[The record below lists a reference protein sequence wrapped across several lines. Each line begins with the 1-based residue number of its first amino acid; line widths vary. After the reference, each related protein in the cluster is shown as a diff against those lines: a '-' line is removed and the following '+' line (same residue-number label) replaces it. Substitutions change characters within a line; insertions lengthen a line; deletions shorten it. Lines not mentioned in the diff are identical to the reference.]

1 MGERTPDRA
10 GRLRDSIRPM
20 PGQNLTRDEA
30 AARSAVLAVQ
40 RYEIWLDLTGGL
52 ETFRSRTVVSFTSTD
67 VGGAS
72 FADLIAPRVAALS
85 LNGAA
90 LEPAQVFTDSRV
102 RLDGLQATN
111 ELVVDAECA
120 YMRSDEGLH
129 RFVDPVDDRT
139 YLWSQFEAADARR
152 VFACFEQPDLKAS
165 FTLHVTAPADWTVV
179 SNAATP
185 EPVDLS
191 PGDANA
197 DAETG
202 LSRRW
207 DFAPTEPMATY
218 LLAVVAGP
226 YHRVTDTYTGAAAR
240 IPLGWLCRQSLARH
254 LDADELFAFTKQGL
268 AHYEHRFATPYGFTS
283 YDQVFVPEYSG
294 AMEHPGCVTFTEQF
308 VFRSRE
314 SESAHAVRAI
324 VLLHEMAH
332 MWFGDLVTMRWW
344 DDLWLNESF
353 ADWAAYWSAAEATRF
368 TDAWVEFALDK
379 GNAYRADQLSST
391 HPIAADVVDLDT
403 AESVFDGITY
413 GKGASVLRQLVAW
426 VGEQPFLAGLRAYFA
441 EHAYGN
447 AEFADLLRALEASSG
462 RPLADWATAWLG
474 TAGVNRMRLV
484 TSVADGR
491 YTAAAIEQSAAPEH
505 PTLRPHRMAL
515 GLFATGP
522 AGGLVRTGR
531 IELDVRGPSTQ
542 VPELVGAA
550 VPDLVLLND
559 GDLTFVVARLDE
571 RSLATLTT
579 SIDGLAEPLARAMV
593 WTAAWNMTRDG
604 ELPASA
610 WVDLALRGL
619 ATEVQATAVEAVCSQ
634 TATAVQRYT
643 DPAARDRIRARWTTG
658 LRALLAGAEAGSD
671 VQLLVVRALAAS
683 AVADTDAAL
692 LTGLLNGTAVP
703 AGLAVDT
710 DLRWR
715 VLTGLA
721 RLGRV
726 DEGAIEDELRTDPTT
741 AGREHAAAASAAR
754 PAADAKERA
763 WAAAVARVDTA
774 GTTRVAIMRT
784 FWQAGDAEV
793 LAGFAERYFTEAAS
807 IWARATSGTATDFLT
822 GMFPAPLAS
831 AQLLDRAERLLARPG
846 LDPSA
851 RRFVGQG
858 RDDVV
863 RALAAQACD
872 RSAAAR

>member
-1 MGERTPDRA
+1 
-10 GRLRDSIRPM
+10 M

-67 VGGAS
+67 VRGAS
-72 FADLIAPRVAALS
+72 FADLIAPRVAAVS

-139 YLWSQFEAADARR
+139 YLWSQLEAADARR

-332 MWFGDLVTMRWW
+332 MWFGDIVTMRWW
-344 DDLWLNESF
+344 DDLWLNEAF
-353 ADWAAYWSAAEATRF
+353 ANWACYWAMTAATEF
-368 TDAWVEFALDK
+368 TDAWAGFLASDK
-379 GNAYRADQLSST
+379 LRAYAVDRGPTS
-391 HPIAADVVDLDT
+391 HPIRQSAPDVAVAT
-403 AESVFDGITY
+403 AGFDAITY
-413 GKGASVLRQLVAW
+413 VKGSSVLKQLVAY
-426 VGEQPFLAGLRAYFA
+426 VGEDAFVAGLRAYF
-441 EHAYGN
+441 EQHAWGN
-447 AEFADLLRALEASSG
+447 AALEDLMRALESASG
-462 RPLADWATAWLG
+462 RDLTEWTRGWLD
-474 TAGVNRMRLV
+474 TAGADTLV
-484 TSVADGR
+484 LEAVDGTGFVLR
-491 YTAAAIEQSAAPEH
+491 ASGPDGGAP
-505 PTLRPHRMAL
+505 RPHRLGIGVYDRADGAL
-515 GLFATGP
+515 ARREVLA
-522 AGGLVRTGR
+522 LEVS
-531 IELDVRGPSTQ
+531 GPSTD
-542 VPELVGAA
+542 VPDVDGAA
-550 VPDLVLLND
+550 LVLVND
-559 GDLTFVVARLDE
+559 DDHAYAVVRPDAASVAQLLDSAADLPT
-571 RSLATLTT
+571 AT
-579 SIDGLAEPLARAMV
+579 ARAV
-593 WTAAWNMTRDG
+593 AVSTAWDLLMAG
-604 ELPASA
+604 ELPAADFVRCANAVLAVESA
-610 WVDLALRGL
+610 DSLVEPFLQLS
-619 ATEVQATAVEAVCSQ
+619 VQAAEQWTPDS
-634 TATAVQRYT
+634 
-643 DPAARDRIRARWTTG
+643 ARDELLGSIAQTCLVIAEHGGNRRMVA
-658 LRALLAGAEAGSD
+658 LRALALAAGTQEELAVLRAAAADDVDLGWRALTRFAALGRLEPGEVEALREKD
-671 VQLLVVRALAAS
+671 PDPDAWVRALAVDAAQPSTERKEAAWRALVDEHTVPMGSTFEVAS
-683 AVADTDAAL
+683 AFWQ
-692 LTGLLNGTAVP
+692 P
-703 AGLAVDT
+703 
-710 DLRWR
+710 
-715 VLTGLA
+715 
-721 RLGRV
+721 
-726 DEGAIEDELRTDPTT
+726 
-741 AGREHAAAASAAR
+741 SQ
-754 PAADAKERA
+754 ADA
-763 WAAAVARVDTA
+763 
-774 GTTRVAIMRT
+774 
-784 FWQAGDAEV
+784 
-793 LAGFAERYFTEAAS
+793 LAPFAERYIDALPRLGLAGMISAMS
-807 IWARATSGTATDFLT
+807 IGSS
-822 GMFPAPLAS
+822 MFPLVGVSPDYVDRVVS
-831 AQLLDRAERLLARPG
+831 AAEGPGVSPVVARGVLVRADQLRRML
-846 LDPSA
+846 SA
-851 RRFVGQG
+851 RGVTG
-858 RDDVV
+858 
-863 RALAAQACD
+863 
-872 RSAAAR
+872 

>member
-1 MGERTPDRA
+1 
-10 GRLRDSIRPM
+10 
-20 PGQNLTRDEA
+20 
-30 AARSAVLAVQ
+30 
-40 RYEIWLDLTGGL
+40 
-52 ETFRSRTVVSFTSTD
+52 
-67 VGGAS
+67 
-72 FADLIAPRVAALS
+72 
-85 LNGAA
+85 
-90 LEPAQVFTDSRV
+90 
-102 RLDGLQATN
+102 
-111 ELVVDAECA
+111 
-120 YMRSDEGLH
+120 
-129 RFVDPVDDRT
+129 
-139 YLWSQFEAADARR
+139 
-152 VFACFEQPDLKAS
+152 
-165 FTLHVTAPADWTVV
+165 
-179 SNAATP
+179 
-185 EPVDLS
+185 
-191 PGDANA
+191 
-197 DAETG
+197 
-202 LSRRW
+202 
-207 DFAPTEPMATY
+207 
-218 LLAVVAGP
+218 
-226 YHRVTDTYTGAAAR
+226 
-240 IPLGWLCRQSLARH
+240 
-254 LDADELFAFTKQGL
+254 
-268 AHYEHRFATPYGFTS
+268 
-283 YDQVFVPEYSG
+283 
-294 AMEHPGCVTFTEQF
+294 
-308 VFRSRE
+308 
-314 SESAHAVRAI
+314 
-324 VLLHEMAH
+324 
-332 MWFGDLVTMRWW
+332 
-344 DDLWLNESF
+344 
-353 ADWAAYWSAAEATRF
+353 
-368 TDAWVEFALDK
+368 VEFALDK

-559 GDLTFVVARLDE
+559 GDLTFVAARLDE
-571 RSLATLTT
+571 RSLATLMT
-579 SIDGLAEPLARAMV
+579 SIDGLAEPLARAMA

-619 ATEVQATAVEAVCSQ
+619 ATEVQATAVDAVCSQ